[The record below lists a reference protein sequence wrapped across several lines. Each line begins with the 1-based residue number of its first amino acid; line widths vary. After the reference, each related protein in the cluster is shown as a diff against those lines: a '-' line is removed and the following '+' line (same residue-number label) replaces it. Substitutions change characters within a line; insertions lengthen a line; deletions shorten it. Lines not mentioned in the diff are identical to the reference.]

1 MKNNLPKII
10 PIFPLSN
17 AVFFPRTI
25 LPLNIF
31 EDKYIQLINDCM
43 KQDRMF
49 GMIQPKLKTNNIP
62 DIYNVGCLGKIVGFN
77 ETDDKRFVISLSGVI
92 RFRVK
97 SELNDEKL
105 YRKFIVDYSEFL
117 NDLDLKKNEIVNFDK
132 NSFLKKIIIFL
143 EKINYS
149 IEYKELVKLD
159 LDQLVNNVCM
169 ISPFSVG
176 EKQKIIET
184 VKIEDKVKTLDEII
198 TSNIFELQENKT
210 MQ

>member
-1 MKNNLPKII
+1 MS
-10 PIFPLSN
+10 FPFS
-17 AVFFPRTI
+17 FI
-25 LPLNIF
+25 
-31 EDKYIQLINDCM
+31 
-43 KQDRMF
+43 
-49 GMIQPKLKTNNIP
+49 
-62 DIYNVGCLGKIVGFN
+62 N

-169 ISPFSVG
+169 ISPFTVG
-176 EKQKIIET
+176 EKQKLIET

>member
-117 NDLDLKKNEIVNFDK
+117 NDLDLKENEIVNFDK

-184 VKIEDKVKTLDEII
+184 VKIEDKFKTLDEII

>member
-117 NDLDLKKNEIVNFDK
+117 NVDKK
-132 NSFLKKIIIFL
+132 L
-143 EKINYS
+143 
-149 IEYKELVKLD
+149 LVIL
-159 LDQLVNNVCM
+159 
-169 ISPFSVG
+169 IR
-176 EKQKIIET
+176 T
-184 VKIEDKVKTLDEII
+184 V
-198 TSNIFELQENKT
+198 F
-210 MQ
+210 